1 ETVLQRAQERHPRDV
16 WVNFEL
22 AGVLEKLSRRDEAI
36 RFYTAARAIRPETAH
51 WLAHLLEA
59 SGKGEEAIGVFR
71 DLERLRPDEGQH
83 LECLGKSLQS
93 RGRDAEARDVL
104 ARADAALRAR
114 IQLHADDA
122 KAHTSLG
129 NSLRA
134 QGKLEE
140 AIVEYREVI
149 RLWPGHSHA
158 YSNLGH

>member
-1 ETVLQRAQERHPRDV
+1 ERHPRDV
-16 WVNFEL
+16 WINFVL

-51 WLAHLLEA
+51 GLAHALEE

-71 DLERLRPDEGQH
+71 DLERLRPGVGEH

-93 RGRDAEARDVL
+93 RGRAVEARDVL
-104 ARADAALRAR
+104 ARAEAAQRAW
-114 IQLHADDA
+114 IELHPDDA
-122 KAHTSLG
+122 KAHQSLG

-134 QGKLEE
+134 RGKLEE
-140 AIVEYREVI
+140 AILEYRVVI

-158 YSNLGH
+158 YSS